1 MLFIVFVILVI
12 IFCFVYKI
20 KIKWKTF
27 LKKGFK
33 PVRGNFGVY
42 CYCGKQGTGKTYSVV
57 EYLLDNKKDISVF
70 CNVKGIKGI
79 IYIHFTGFTE
89 LIKIKK
95 IIDFNYSTTQELYDY
110 VYSLDFKDRTQSI
123 VDLIEDYKQN
133 KKQLIICYDEIFTEL
148 QKKSQLNKEVIDFL
162 CQMRKRKIIFL
173 TTAQEWAEI
182 PLSFRRFC
190 RYEIDTHMYNFGFI
204 GILLKNF
211 KDAENMKWSNDDQEF
226 VAPLVSNTITK
237 CRKYIS
243 ESYDT
248 FLRISSASPATAT
261 SERDSIPILLET
273 EKSDKEIDE
282 VYLPRFGGVGS

>member
-1 MLFIVFVILVI
+1 MFYLVI
-12 IFCFVYKI
+12 ILFISLVLSWVYKI

-27 LKKGFK
+27 VKRGFL

-57 EYLLDNKKDISVF
+57 EYLLDNRKEISTF
-70 CNVKGIKGI
+70 CNVSGIKNVD
-79 IYIHFTGFTE
+79 YVHFTGFKE
-89 LIKIKK
+89 LIKIKE
-95 IIDFNYSTTQELYDY
+95 IIDFSYDTKKELFDY
-110 VYSLDFKDRTQSI
+110 VMSLGFDNYRVNAI

-133 KKQLIICYDEIFTEL
+133 KKQLVICYDEIFTEL
-148 QKKSQLNKEVIDFL
+148 QKKSQLNKDVIDFL

-190 RYEIDTHMYNFGFI
+190 RYEIDTHMYNFGLF

-237 CRKYIS
+237 TRKYIS

-248 FLRISSASPATAT
+248 FLRISSSAPPSTAG
-261 SERDSIPILLET
+261 
-273 EKSDKEIDE
+273 SDKENMDI
-282 VYLPRFGGVGS
+282 FSINN